1 MLQLVIAE
9 DIAKVRQQVEQSC
22 HKFARNPAEVKIL
35 AVSKTQPAAAVRAAW
50 QAGQSAFGENY
61 LQEALQKQQEL
72 QDLEL
77 EWHFIG
83 PVQSNKTR
91 DLAAHFDWLHT
102 LDRFKIARRLSE
114 QRAPKQPPLQV
125 LIQVNISQE
134 ASKSGVAPSD
144 VLVLA
149 EQVQALP
156 QLELRGLMCIPEA
169 TNDET
174 EQRRAFAQMQA
185 LFQRLQVAFP
195 QARLDTLSM
204 GMSGDLQAAIA
215 EGSTLVRIGTAI
227 FGARQ

>member
-1 MLQLVIAE
+1 MLQSVIVE
-9 DIAKVRQQVEQSC
+9 HIAKVRQQVEQSC
-22 HKFARNPAEVKIL
+22 HKFARNPTEIKIL
-35 AVSKTQPAAAVRAAW
+35 AVSKTQPAVAVRAAW
-50 QAGQSAFGENY
+50 QAGLTAFGENY

-72 QDLEL
+72 QDLDL

-102 LDRFKIARRLSE
+102 LDRFKVARRLSE
-114 QRAPKQPPLQV
+114 QRAPEQPPLQV

-169 TNDET
+169 IDDET
-174 EQRRAFAQMQA
+174 EQRRVFAQMQA
-185 LFQRLQVAFP
+185 LFQRLQAAFP